1 MEILVPKNVF
11 LRVWEKFSVQ
21 FVRDDAAVKRDPQ
34 DVYIFIF
41 SLAAD
46 TGVLRGVLQQI
57 IADKTKMCP
66 RAVQYALRALERLGY
81 LHVESVPGQPSTY
94 ILLFSEHVRKQILQY
109 GSDLIEN
116 PDWYPRDGRQEGTP
130 RRRSVQAS
138 SSSPTP
144 SAAGRH
150 AHGTRGG
157 YAPHAYPSYMD
168 KKKEEISPL
177 APLKVPGAAD
187 SAPPRIRRGDFSLT
201 EAERTPARDVRSAF
215 ETLWSVWPV
224 RQDRARAWRVFAS
237 LARVGKLPPPAS
249 LLETVRLFRERD
261 ARWKRGYA
269 PNLGNWLRGRRW
281 EDEPVERGFRGSFSR
296 PCSEPVPAA
305 RTDSRKNIAAYVPPE
320 MSLRALLVTEPYRRT
335 RRTPGFAGGFLFW
348 GGEKTKKW
356 FFVYAGKYK
365 KNGNSSYY

>member
-11 LRVWEKFSVQ
+11 LRVGEKFSVQ

-46 TGVLRGVLQQI
+46 TGVLRGVSQQI

-94 ILLFSEHVRKQILQY
+94 ILLFLEHVRKQILQY

-157 YAPHAYPSYMD
+157 
-168 KKKEEISPL
+168 IRTTCVPL
-177 APLKVPGAAD
+177 LYG
-187 SAPPRIRRGDFSLT
+187 
-201 EAERTPARDVRSAF
+201 
-215 ETLWSVWPV
+215 
-224 RQDRARAWRVFAS
+224 
-237 LARVGKLPPPAS
+237 
-249 LLETVRLFRERD
+249 
-261 ARWKRGYA
+261 
-269 PNLGNWLRGRRW
+269 
-281 EDEPVERGFRGSFSR
+281 
-296 PCSEPVPAA
+296 
-305 RTDSRKNIAAYVPPE
+305 
-320 MSLRALLVTEPYRRT
+320 
-335 RRTPGFAGGFLFW
+335 
-348 GGEKTKKW
+348 
-356 FFVYAGKYK
+356 
-365 KNGNSSYY
+365 

>member
-1 MEILVPKNVF
+1 M
-11 LRVWEKFSVQ
+11 RT
-21 FVRDDAAVKRDPQ
+21 A
-34 DVYIFIF
+34 
-41 SLAAD
+41 
-46 TGVLRGVLQQI
+46 RG
-57 IADKTKMCP
+57 
-66 RAVQYALRALERLGY
+66 
-81 LHVESVPGQPSTY
+81 
-94 ILLFSEHVRKQILQY
+94 
-109 GSDLIEN
+109 
-116 PDWYPRDGRQEGTP
+116 
-130 RRRSVQAS
+130 
-138 SSSPTP
+138 
-144 SAAGRH
+144 
-150 AHGTRGG
+150 GG

-296 PCSEPVPAA
+296 PCSEPVSAA

-320 MSLRALLVTEPYRRT
+320 MSLPELPRRFADAVEDLCRLWPQAAPRRPVQAFFRSLLASGTAPEPDGVIAAAKSYLQET
-335 RRTPGFAGGFLFW
+335 FSPGSLIRWLRGMDGCA
-348 GGEKTKKW
+348 
-356 FFVYAGKYK
+356 A
-365 KNGNSSYY
+365 